1 MKHFK
6 GIIPIILLASIL
18 YGCTNNTGESVDAP
32 VQDNSLQSTSTV
44 LLDRPENSASSA
56 AAVSS
61 APVVSSVPSS
71 SVPVASSVPSSS
83 EPTVS
88 DDQPQREPTESEQ
101 ILKLLADYGK
111 FIHRYMLPIDPKNWE
126 DLPVID
132 RNVSISVYYR
142 WDGTSETISIIDS
155 DQSDVDYK
163 VFCKVKDEWLDVL
176 DSLATENQKQQ
187 LIQES
192 PYFINY
198 EGDIYLSRVGAGGDG
213 LGMSYLVLDSIE
225 YTDENTIACK
235 VTSVG
240 DKDEWG
246 LESDWVESETVTI
259 KRTDK
264 GLRVDSCSE
273 KMARILG
280 FYRAIRHGDL
290 TLSFWGAL

>member
-1 MKHFK
+1 MKNLK
-6 GIIPIILLASIL
+6 KLLPLILTASL
-18 YGCTNNTGESVDAP
+18 LCGCANNTGESADAP
-32 VQDNSLQSTSTV
+32 VQDNSLQSTDTESR
-44 LLDRPENSASSA
+44 DRPENSTSSA
-56 AAVSS
+56 AAV
-61 APVVSSVPSS
+61 S

-111 FIHRYMLPIDPKNWE
+111 FIHRYMLPIDPNWE
-126 DLPVID
+126 DWPVID
-132 RNVSISVYYR
+132 RNVSIPVYYR

-163 VFCKVKDEWLDVL
+163 VFYYKVKDEWLDVL

-192 PYFINY
+192 SYFINY
-198 EGDIYLSRVGAGGDG
+198 EGDIYLRRVGAGGDG

-225 YTDENTIACK
+225 YTDENTIVCK

-246 LESDWVESETVTI
+246 LESDSVESEVVTI

-264 GLRVDSCSE
+264 GLRIDSCSVE
-273 KMARILG
+273 MARILG
-280 FYRAIRHGDL
+280 FYRDIRHGDL
-290 TLSFWGAL
+290 TLSFCGTPYSQLEAN